1 MPVTSRRA
9 TFSASSLNA
18 FAECERK
25 WFYRY
30 VCGAVED
37 RGSSASFYGIA
48 FHAALE
54 EFHGTHARFDGG
66 EPGALG
72 SFLDYCIV
80 ASFDRHR
87 TRFDAPVEFELQ
99 KRRAR
104 RTAKRYLSW
113 LLERARK
120 APFEVIGCET
130 SIDVTLGGFSFNGFI
145 DRIDRDDASGAVT
158 VVDYKTGAIAKSA
171 GEYLADVV
179 AFREFQLPFYY
190 WARTAAGDNV
200 TRLSLVPLKDALLD
214 VEPIE
219 LTVVAQRPPLRPGS
233 GQAPNGRSRN
243 GTTASIAVG
252 DLERAR
258 DRMVEIAGTL
268 ATATIAHYAVSDDP
282 DACRYC
288 AYKESCRERPARRR
302 RAFRT
307 MIRALDGADAR
318 IGNAPL
324 GSDLILITGPAGSG
338 KSEALAQRYAALV
351 AANGIAPAATIVASS
366 HPDGARDL
374 ARRIAAKLDDATRA
388 AFELAPFAGIT
399 LDALARSIVAE
410 GALAGGLAPDIELLE
425 PDEIEE
431 IFERAA
437 APLFSAEWAE
447 YLGADI
453 DPEISGLRA
462 PDRFAAAVLRL
473 IVKLRDAGISP
484 EKMLAQSLH
493 GASQFYAKPPNFA
506 DPGLLVA
513 TKDEHRSSLMV
524 SPAELDRQHR
534 REIDL
539 AKIVAK
545 LYRSYVDELVRH
557 GCLTAID
564 AIAEATRLLSEQPH
578 LAAAYR
584 ERLTF
589 AAVDDAHDLR
599 NGEVRLLQA
608 LFGPKLRGV
617 TIAGTLQSAI
627 HTFAGA
633 RPEATFK
640 LAATTIELP
649 PGPLVPPATSRRAR
663 KRSRPVPSRCK
674 TPIAACAC
682 TARPTGTPRSR
693 SSPRASPG

>member
-1 MPVTSRRA
+1 MILVDERRLAYGIDPALVRYAGGDPAAVFSPAAFVSRGSALRVLLEGERRAMVRRIAATREELAIPAHVRRSASFAARVVAAIDRDDDDAFGSLIAEYRTLLSFVNAVDAGAALRRVLGQGTFSADEDTIAIDALLLVDDGAFVWRRLAALGEFALEPVELGPIVPPALDLVAVNGLYAWLRFAASQSDADARAALRSKLAPIDPDDARTLLAIAGEGANVLDVIEAGSSGGGREFAHALRTVARAYRVPDAGLTDVLAAAVATLGLDAATNAALERIARDFDAARILAPAWDAAGAIDEFEAELTGCTQLPLAFPAFPAPAVAREKPVPVTSRRA

-130 SIDVTLGGFSFNGFI
+130 SIDVTLGGFAFNGFI

-219 LTVVAQRPPLRPGS
+219 LTVTAQRPP
-233 GQAPNGRSRN
+233 PNGRTRN

-258 DRMVEIAGTL
+258 ERMVEIAGTL

-288 AYKESCRERPARRR
+288 AYKESCRERPA
-302 RAFRT
+302 
-307 MIRALDGADAR
+307 
-318 IGNAPL
+318 
-324 GSDLILITGPAGSG
+324 
-338 KSEALAQRYAALV
+338 
-351 AANGIAPAATIVASS
+351 
-366 HPDGARDL
+366 
-374 ARRIAAKLDDATRA
+374 
-388 AFELAPFAGIT
+388 
-399 LDALARSIVAE
+399 VAE
-410 GALAGGLAPDIELLE
+410 
-425 PDEIEE
+425 
-431 IFERAA
+431 ER
-437 APLFSAEWAE
+437 
-447 YLGADI
+447 
-453 DPEISGLRA
+453 
-462 PDRFAAAVLRL
+462 
-473 IVKLRDAGISP
+473 
-484 EKMLAQSLH
+484 
-493 GASQFYAKPPNFA
+493 
-506 DPGLLVA
+506 
-513 TKDEHRSSLMV
+513 
-524 SPAELDRQHR
+524 
-534 REIDL
+534 
-539 AKIVAK
+539 
-545 LYRSYVDELVRH
+545 
-557 GCLTAID
+557 
-564 AIAEATRLLSEQPH
+564 
-578 LAAAYR
+578 
-584 ERLTF
+584 
-589 AAVDDAHDLR
+589 
-599 NGEVRLLQA
+599 
-608 LFGPKLRGV
+608 FGR
-617 TIAGTLQSAI
+617 
-627 HTFAGA
+627 
-633 RPEATFK
+633 
-640 LAATTIELP
+640 
-649 PGPLVPPATSRRAR
+649 
-663 KRSRPVPSRCK
+663 
-674 TPIAACAC
+674 
-682 TARPTGTPRSR
+682 
-693 SSPRASPG
+693 